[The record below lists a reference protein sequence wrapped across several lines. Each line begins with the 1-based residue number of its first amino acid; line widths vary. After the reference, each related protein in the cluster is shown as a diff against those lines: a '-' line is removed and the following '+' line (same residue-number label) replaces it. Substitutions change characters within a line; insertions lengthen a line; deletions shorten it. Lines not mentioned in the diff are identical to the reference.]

1 MHSRASIVLD
11 IFKQEHS
18 LRAGLFEDKHP
29 AATLTHYSHIEVSFT
44 EIEHLCR
51 EIVAIL
57 NQLSTRKDDL
67 STLSSLQK
75 AGQLLWEHLLPR
87 QIREKLQ
94 DCSLGELLLYIDEE
108 LIFVPWELLF
118 DGEDFLCLKFN
129 IGRLVR
135 SKAEPHQVQYRG
147 LPEKIKMLILADP
160 TSDLR
165 GAYQEGL
172 NIKNKFER
180 RHRAVHVDFK
190 SLRVDKLYVK
200 KNLCDY
206 DIVHFA
212 GHCDF
217 DEAHPENSGW
227 ILSDGRFNFKS
238 ILNMGQ
244 AQSMPA
250 LVFSNACHS
259 ASFGIGSV
267 SPDYQ
272 KISYSFASAF
282 LFAGV
287 RHYIGAIR
295 KIEDKA
301 SLIFAREF
309 YTQVISAK
317 TLGESMRLARLK
329 LIKEYGRG
337 NLHWANYILYG
348 DPAFVFF
355 QAAFKEPAHKR
366 SLIKAHRKKIIISG
380 IFVFLFSL
388 AVMAAS
394 LLPTIN
400 PSSMYLYHNC
410 QRESQRGN
418 NQKAIN
424 LGERLIKEEPMF
436 LGAYPI
442 IANAYQKMGNKQKA
456 LDYYFGYLLSSEKKR
471 NNSHLARAYI
481 KLGWFYHLNGEY
493 AKALDFYNRSLE
505 LSRQLRDAPG
515 EATALRK
522 IAVWH
527 IDKNDPDKALEL
539 LTKSSRI
546 NLEHTGTWESR
557 RNLACDYFDIGL
569 IFANKND
576 YVTAKEFYKKS
587 LDLFNKLNLTN
598 ELSDCYFNLGEICMF
613 QKQYQPA
620 LENYLTGLG
629 IDKKQNN
636 RFNFSGDY
644 IMLGELYA
652 EMDQRKQAERYF
664 LDAVNI
670 AKELNNRMDLADAYN
685 NLGVLYK
692 ADGKIR
698 KARDS
703 WRLAQ
708 EIYKQSDPA
717 QAEQI
722 KDNLLSLGG
731 D

>member
-1 MHSRASIVLD
+1 MSRTSIVLD

-29 AATLTHYSHIEVSFT
+29 AATLTHYSQIEVLFS

-51 EIVAIL
+51 EIVVIL
-57 NQLSTRKDDL
+57 NQATTRKDNHSSL
-67 STLSSLQK
+67 GSLQK

-87 QIREKLQ
+87 PIREKLQ
-94 DCSLGELLLYIDEE
+94 DRSLGELLLYIDEE
-108 LIFVPWELLF
+108 LIFIPWELLF
-118 DGEDFLCLKFN
+118 DGEEFLCLKFN

-147 LPEKIKMLILADP
+147 FPEKIKMLILADP
-160 TSDLR
+160 TSDLNS
-165 GAYQEGL
+165 AYQEGL
-172 NIKNKFER
+172 NIKKKFER
-180 RHRAVHVDFK
+180 RQRIVHVDFK
-190 SLRVDKLYVK
+190 SSRVDKLYVK

-244 AQSMPA
+244 AQSMPS

-287 RHYIGAIR
+287 RHYIGSIR

-301 SLIFAREF
+301 SLVFAREF

-317 TLGESMRLARLK
+317 PLGESMRLARLR
-329 LIKEYGRG
+329 LIKEYGRS

-348 DPAFVFF
+348 DPAFAFF
-355 QAAFKEPAHKR
+355 TPVFKEPARKR
-366 SLIKAHRKKIIISG
+366 SLIKAYRKKVIISLA
-380 IFVFLFSL
+380 FLFIL
-388 AVMAAS
+388 LFVIIAAS

-400 PSSMYLYHNC
+400 PSSMYLYQNC
-410 QRESQRGN
+410 QSQFHRGN
-418 NQKAIN
+418 NQKAIS
-424 LGERLIKEEPMF
+424 LGERLVKEEPLF
-436 LGAYPI
+436 LGVYPI

-456 LDYYFGYLLSSEKKR
+456 LDYYFAYVLSSEKKH
-471 NNSHLARAYI
+471 NKSHLARAYL
-481 KLGWFYHLNGEY
+481 KLGWFYHLNGQY
-493 AKALDFYNRSLE
+493 TKALDFYNRSLG
-505 LSRQLRDAPG
+505 LSCQLRDACA
-515 EATALRK
+515 EAAALRK

-527 IDKNDPDKALEL
+527 IDKDEPDKALEL

-546 NLEHTGTWESR
+546 NLEHPGLWESR

-576 YVTAKEFYKKS
+576 YAAAKEFYEKS
-587 LDLFNKLNLTN
+587 LELFRKLKLND
-598 ELSDCYFNLGEICMF
+598 ELSDCYFNLGEICML

-620 LENYLTGLG
+620 LENYLTGLD

-636 RFNFSGDY
+636 KLNLSGDY

-652 EMDQRKQAERYF
+652 EMDQKAQAEKYF
-664 LDAVNI
+664 LDAVEI
-670 AKELNNRMDLADAYN
+670 AKEVNNRMDLADAYN

-708 EIYKQSDPA
+708 EIYKQSDPVRS
-717 QAEQI
+717 EQV
-722 KDNLLSLGG
+722 KNNLLGL
-731 D
+731 DQ